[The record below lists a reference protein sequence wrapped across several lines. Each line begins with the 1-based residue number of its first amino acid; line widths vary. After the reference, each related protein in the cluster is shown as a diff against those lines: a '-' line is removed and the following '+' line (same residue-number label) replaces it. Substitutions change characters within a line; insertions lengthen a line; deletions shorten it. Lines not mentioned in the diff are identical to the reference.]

1 MLPEH
6 IGIIMDGNGR
16 WAQRQG
22 KPRLYG
28 HQVGANRAKNIVL
41 AARDRGIGYVTLF
54 AFSTENWKR
63 PISEV
68 QGLFLLME
76 EFFRENADELAESG
90 VKVNVIGDRSRLPRS
105 IRTVAANAE
114 RITAN
119 ASRIIVNIALN
130 YGGRWDVASA
140 LRRIAED
147 VAAGRLDASDIDE
160 DLISSRLATAGQPDP
175 DLIIRTGG
183 ESRISNFMLWQ
194 VAYAEIYVTQ
204 TLWPD
209 FRDEDLDAAISFF
222 LSRTRRYGGLKT
234 APHNG
239 RGEGG

>member
-1 MLPEH
+1 
-6 IGIIMDGNGR
+6 
-16 WAQRQG
+16 
-22 KPRLYG
+22 
-28 HQVGANRAKNIVL
+28 
-41 AARDRGIGYVTLF
+41 
-54 AFSTENWKR
+54 
-63 PISEV
+63 
-68 QGLFLLME
+68 ME

-222 LSRTRRYGGLKT
+222 SQ
-234 APHNG
+234 G
-239 RGEGG
+239 RDAMAG

>member
-1 MLPEH
+1 
-6 IGIIMDGNGR
+6 MDGNGR

-183 ESRISNFMLWQ
+183 ESRISNFML
-194 VAYAEIYVTQ
+194 
-204 TLWPD
+204 
-209 FRDEDLDAAISFF
+209 
-222 LSRTRRYGGLKT
+222 
-234 APHNG
+234 
-239 RGEGG
+239 